1 MKYTFWLVPAVLLLC
16 ANVHAQEI
24 PAWEL
29 SGVYSYLRANL
40 NQGSFSLNGG
50 IGSITQN
57 VNDWFGGRLEFA
69 AYHGTE
75 PITNISTRTL
85 MNVSTQTITYGPV
98 FSYRRYKRLTPFGEF
113 QLGAVHANAGY
124 LGISASA
131 FKFALSSGGGVDFQ
145 INPRA
150 AIRVQGDYLMTRF
163 LALRQDNVKV
173 SAGLVI
179 RFGTK

>member
-1 MKYTFWLVPAVLLLC
+1 MKRALWLIPVVLLVLG
-16 ANVHAQEI
+16 ATAQAQEI

-29 SGVYSYLRANL
+29 SGGYSYLRANL
-40 NQGSFSLNGG
+40 NGASFSLNGG
-50 IGSITQN
+50 VASVTQN

-75 PITNISTRTL
+75 SGT
-85 MNVSTQTITYGPV
+85 NVSAQTITYGPV
-98 FSYRRYKRLTPFGEF
+98 FSYRRHQKLTPFGEF

-131 FKFALSSGGGVDFQ
+131 FKFALSSGGGVDFK

-163 LALRQDNVKV
+163 LSLRQDNVRASV
-173 SAGLVI
+173 ALVI